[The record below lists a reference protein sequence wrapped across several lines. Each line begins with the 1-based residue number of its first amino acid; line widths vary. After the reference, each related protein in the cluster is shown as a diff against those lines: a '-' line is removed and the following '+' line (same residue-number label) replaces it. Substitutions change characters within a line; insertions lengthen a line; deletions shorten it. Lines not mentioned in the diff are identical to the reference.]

1 MIDYRTDQK
10 TEIWFDLEDD
20 LTPFLEDNPKYVT
33 RGINS
38 SRKSIVAYLKLVDE
52 TFFTTDHFTI
62 LEFIQESKKPTSIK
76 SLMKAFSHV
85 KDVDSIIDELEEA
98 YYISKHAYH
107 YYRPYTKYDNL
118 RRLFKESQ
126 NSTL

>member
-1 MIDYRTDQK
+1 MIKQRLTPILTHVTHGTNIIDTIIFEGKFYTRMIDYRTDQK

-62 LEFIQESKKPTSIK
+62 LEFIQESKKTNKYQVFDESF
-76 SLMKAFSHV
+76 FSC
-85 KDVDSIIDELEEA
+85 
-98 YYISKHAYH
+98 
-107 YYRPYTKYDNL
+107 
-118 RRLFKESQ
+118 
-126 NSTL
+126 